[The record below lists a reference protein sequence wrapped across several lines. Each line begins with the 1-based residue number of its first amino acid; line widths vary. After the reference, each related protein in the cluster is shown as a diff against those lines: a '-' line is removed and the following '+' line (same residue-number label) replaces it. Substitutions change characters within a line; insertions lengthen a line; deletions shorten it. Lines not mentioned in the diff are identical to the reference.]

1 MFLGHGHMAP
11 TIAACNGAGL
21 QGRVS
26 ALDTRSASDDHQPMV
41 IQVLIFGIHLARSTR
56 GKPCAPPQA

>member
-1 MFLGHGHMAP
+1 MFW
-11 TIAACNGAGL
+11 
-21 QGRVS
+21 GRVS
-26 ALDTRSASDDHQPMV
+26 ALDTPSASDDHQPMA

>member
-1 MFLGHGHMAP
+1 MA
-11 TIAACNGAGL
+11 
-21 QGRVS
+21 
-26 ALDTRSASDDHQPMV
+26 